1 MLAVD
6 GNGLPLGLLISS
18 ASPAEIRLADET
30 LRNIRVPRRRGR
42 PRQKPVRVI
51 ADRAYDRDPFRE
63 QLANRGIEL
72 VCPHR
77 RGRVRP
83 KTQDGG
89 RLRRY
94 KRRWKIERTNA
105 WLFAFRR
112 LVVRYEVIP
121 ALYRAFLCFACALI
135 VLRWL

>member
-1 MLAVD
+1 M
-6 GNGLPLGLLISS
+6 
-18 ASPAEIRLADET
+18 
-30 LRNIRVPRRRGR
+30 
-42 PRQKPVRVI
+42 I
-51 ADRAYDRDPFRE
+51 ADRAYDSDPFRE

-77 RGRVRP
+77 KSRVRP
-83 KTQDGG
+83 KTQDGR

-112 LVVRYEVIP
+112 LVVRYEVKP
-121 ALYRAFLCFACALI
+121 ALFHAFLCFACALI